1 MAKKKTSSI
10 TIFELIWYLLCGL
23 VCAWGSTYSIL
34 GVIAK
39 YSDIKALSKF
49 DDSFEK
55 LFGLNLFFW
64 GLIIIAI
71 SVVAAIIVLLIYAK
85 KFDRATERERRR
97 SIRLGALR
105 KKNKVVADQ
114 EPEIVEEE
122 AEEQLEE
129 SAPAEEIVV

>member
-1 MAKKKTSSI
+1 M
-10 TIFELIWYLLCGL
+10 
-23 VCAWGSTYSIL
+23 
-34 GVIAK
+34 
-39 YSDIKALSKF
+39 
-49 DDSFEK
+49 
-55 LFGLNLFFW
+55 
-64 GLIIIAI
+64 
-71 SVVAAIIVLLIYAK
+71 AAIIVLLIYAK